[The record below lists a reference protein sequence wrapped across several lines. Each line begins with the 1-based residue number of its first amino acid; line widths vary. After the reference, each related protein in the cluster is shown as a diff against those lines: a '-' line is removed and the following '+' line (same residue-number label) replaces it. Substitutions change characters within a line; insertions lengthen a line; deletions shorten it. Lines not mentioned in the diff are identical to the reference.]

1 MANITNYVKF
11 LYGTPQAYKNL
22 QVKNADTLYF
32 ISEAD
37 SKQGTLYWGEKL
49 IAGAVSNLQD
59 LENVILENVS
69 NNSLLVYDEA
79 QSAWISKSV
88 YDVID
93 IMSGADA
100 SNMGTSGLVPAP
112 GVGEQN
118 YFLRGDGVW
127 AMPEI
132 PVSLNGDEKAIVVEN
147 DIVSLKDFG
156 KKFYRYVAASGDI
169 AAHYVEQDVN
179 ADYPWAAGLE
189 PKVVSREGELVLGWF
204 EPNPTTI
211 DGVNSQVSTL
221 QTSIAN
227 IEEIIGNPAEG
238 DKPATGLYAK
248 ADADKVYT
256 KEETEEKIAE
266 AVVAAAHLKRKTFE
280 TLEEA
285 DAFAKSEAHPEE
297 YIFMVKASE
306 ENSNDKY
313 DEYLFVD
320 GSLEK
325 VGSWEVDLTGYA
337 TKDEVAKKVDKQEG
351 YELISSADVAKLVT
365 IEEGAE
371 VNVISSVDEI
381 EFNVIDKHLS
391 INSID
396 VSKIKNLSSSSAVS
410 ELNAKL
416 GALTQKVEVN
426 TGNIAANT
434 SGLNIL
440 TGRVESIEK
449 RLNDYVTI
457 ASYEAEMAQIKDAIQ
472 WHEV

>member
-1 MANITNYVKF
+1 M
-11 LYGTPQAYKNL
+11 
-22 QVKNADTLYF
+22 
-32 ISEAD
+32 
-37 SKQGTLYWGEKL
+37 
-49 IAGAVSNLQD
+49 
-59 LENVILENVS
+59 
-69 NNSLLVYDEA
+69 
-79 QSAWISKSV
+79 
-88 YDVID
+88 
-93 IMSGADA
+93 
-100 SNMGTSGLVPAP
+100 
-112 GVGEQN
+112 
-118 YFLRGDGVW
+118 
-127 AMPEI
+127 
-132 PVSLNGDEKAIVVEN
+132 
-147 DIVSLKDFG
+147 
-156 KKFYRYVAASGDI
+156 
-169 AAHYVEQDVN
+169 
-179 ADYPWAAGLE
+179 
-189 PKVVSREGELVLGWF
+189 
-204 EPNPTTI
+204 
-211 DGVNSQVSTL
+211 
-221 QTSIAN
+221 
-227 IEEIIGNPAEG
+227 
-238 DKPATGLYAK
+238 YAK

-325 VGSWEVDLTGYA
+325 VGSWEVDLTDYA
-337 TKDEVAKKVDKQEG
+337 TKDEVAQKVDKQDG
-351 YELISSADVAKLVT
+351 YELISSADVAKLAT

-396 VSKIKNLSSSSAVS
+396 ASKIKNLSSSSAVS

-416 GALTQKVEVN
+416 EALTQKVEVN

-440 TGRVESIEK
+440 TG
-449 RLNDYVTI
+449 
-457 ASYEAEMAQIKDAIQ
+457 
-472 WHEV
+472 